1 MLELYQRED
10 CPFCRK
16 VRVVLNELELDY
28 ICRIS
33 HTGSQQREIMLKLGG
48 QPQVPFLVDQDKGI
62 MMYES
67 DAIID
72 YLQKT
77 YGKSTQGEVDN
88 SPKVCPIE

>member
-10 CPFCRK
+10 CHFCRK

-48 QPQVPFLVDQDKGI
+48 QPQVPFLVDQSKGI

-67 DAIID
+67 DAIVE

-77 YGKSTQGEVDN
+77 YGKSPQNEVDN
-88 SPKVCPIE
+88 NPKVCPIE